1 MWFYLSIYIIY
12 TILSILSILSIYL
25 SITIYLSLSIY
36 HYLSIII
43 YLSLSIYHYLSII
56 IYLSLSIYHYL
67 SIIIYLS
74 LSIYH
79 YLSIIIYLSIYL
91 SIQSM
96 HPSNVLKGFIT
107 PGHVYY
113 QRSPSSYT
121 NFRGTRKKRHP
132 PQPIDRLLS
141 HLERCFKIASFK
153 KSSRSSWMTRTTSA
167 VNSTEFFRP
176 GKGSSHK
183 VKRLKTW
190 QGTGL

>member
-56 IYLSLSIYHYL
+56 IYLSLSIYH
-67 SIIIYLS
+67 
-74 LSIYH
+74 
-79 YLSIIIYLSIYL
+79 YLSIYL

>member
-1 MWFYLSIYIIY
+1 MVLSIYLYYLYYIIY
-12 TILSILSILSIYL
+12 TIYTIYTIYL
-25 SITIYLSLSIY
+25 SIYHYLSIIIYLSLSIY
-36 HYLSIII
+36 YYLSIII

-56 IYLSLSIYHYL
+56 IYLSLSIY
-67 SIIIYLS
+67 
-74 LSIYH
+74 
-79 YLSIIIYLSIYL
+79 L

-96 HPSNVLKGFIT
+96 HPSNVLKGFIA